1 MLLKMYKIFVGFNF
15 YKFEKQHQVA
25 LKIMLS
31 ISNTAGSERLNQQT
45 TAAAPPPTSAATKTA
60 ATRVH
65 HIGGKHLFWVVLQ
78 VGE

>member
-31 ISNTAGSERLNQQT
+31 ISNTAGSGR
-45 TAAAPPPTSAATKTA
+45 
-60 ATRVH
+60 
-65 HIGGKHLFWVVLQ
+65 
-78 VGE
+78 